1 MYCINKQ
8 YKRLVLNM
16 KRCPNCNDA
25 ALYDNAVEL
34 CPVCNSRL
42 VAYTRRNESQ
52 NDETSSQ
59 QVRYAEPV
67 QFETKNGNTYTF
79 RGMVSMVS
87 TQQRWSNRTK
97 RILNS
102 VFRNE
107 PFQFG
112 NTSQECVIRIEEFRT
127 DDALLQMRDVIFYG
141 EAEGR
146 VVFGDDVTITAK
158 RRNGRFIV
166 TSLRVNDTGADIKP
180 AVQISS
186 GVLKAVFAFAT
197 LSILYIAVGLISLIA
212 TGSFARFL
220 GGVLGWIITTA
231 FKVFGIFTPFVLA
244 FALLRAIFKR

>member
-1 MYCINKQ
+1 
-8 YKRLVLNM
+8 M
-16 KRCPNCNDA
+16 KRCHNCNDA

-42 VAYTRRNESQ
+42 VAYTRRNEPQ
-52 NDETSSQ
+52 NEETSSQ
-59 QVRYAEPV
+59 QARYPEPV

-102 VFRNE
+102 IFRNE

-112 NTSQECVIRIEEFRT
+112 NTSQECVIRIEEFRN
-127 DDALLQMRDVIFYG
+127 DGALPKMRDVIFYG

-166 TSLRVNDTGADIKP
+166 TSLRVYETGADIKQ

-186 GVLKAVFAFAT
+186 GILKMVFAFVA
-197 LSILYIAVGLISLIA
+197 LSVIYITVGLISLIA
-212 TGSFARFL
+212 TGSFAKFL

-231 FKVFGIFTPFVLA
+231 FKIFGIFAPFVLA
-244 FALLRAIFKR
+244 FVLLRSIFRR